1 MGNWNHYIQ
10 SSTSPAKGGLR
21 QQSQFLL
28 LALRICS
35 SGDVPIII
43 LNLGSTYVILGCL
56 DATEAYVVV
65 SLESSVLCA

>member
-10 SSTSPAKGGLR
+10 SSTSPAKGG
-21 QQSQFLL
+21 LL